1 MVNVEQILRNCLG
14 RGGKTK
20 LMLLGLALMGL
31 TFVSLSGLSEAASAQ
46 SLISMRGPDRLQVVG
61 RAGPTQAWVSF
72 CQYRPRECHIDLS
85 QPARITLTPS
95 IWEAL
100 TQVNERVNSS
110 ILAVTDQDH
119 WGVLDRWDY
128 PDDGLGDCE
137 DIQLLKR
144 KLLVQAGLPHRA
156 LRMTAVIDDQ
166 GQGHAVLMVLTDQGD
181 FILDNKRNVIL
192 PWGRT
197 GYTFIKREGTSGKAW
212 VALGDQAAPTVTAN
226 R

>member
-1 MVNVEQILRNCLG
+1 MDNVEQILRSRLS
-14 RGGKTK
+14 RGGKSK
-20 LMLLGLALMGL
+20 GMLLGLALMGL
-31 TFVSLSGLSEAASAQ
+31 TLVSLSGFSEAASAQ
-46 SLISMRGPDRLQVVG
+46 SLISMRGTDRIQVVG

-72 CQYRPRECHIDLS
+72 CHRRPHECQVDLS
-85 QPARITLTPS
+85 QPTRITLTPG
-95 IWEAL
+95 IWAAL

-181 FILDNKRNVIL
+181 FILDNKRKAIL
-192 PWGRT
+192 PWRRT
-197 GYTFIKREGTSGKAW
+197 GYTFIKREGSSGEAW

>member
-1 MVNVEQILRNCLG
+1 MDHVDQALSTHPNWSIGTRRSALKAAMIGTV
-14 RGGKTK
+14 
-20 LMLLGLALMGL
+20 LAAL
-31 TFVSLSGLSEAASAQ
+31 TGAASAE
-46 SLISMRGPDRLQVVG
+46 SLLRVRANGPIQVVG
-61 RAGPTQAWVSF
+61 PAGPTHAWIKF
-72 CQYRPRECHIDLS
+72 CESHPHECRVDLS
-85 QPARITLTPS
+85 QPARIALNPQV
-95 IWEAL
+95 WAVL

-119 WGVLDRWDY
+119 WGVIDRWDY

-156 LRMTAVIDDQ
+156 MRMTAVIDDQ

-181 FILDNKRNVIL
+181 FILDNKRNAIL
-192 PWGRT
+192 PWRRT
-197 GYTFIKREGTSGKAW
+197 GYTFIKREGTSSRSW
-212 VALGDQAAPTVTAN
+212 VALGDQPAPLSTAT